1 MTAPMVLDGPM
12 DGLAFEAYV
21 TQVLAPTLGPE
32 DIVVMDNLAAHK
44 RAEVAI
50 AIEAAGAKLLYL
62 PPYSP
67 DLNPIEMAFAKLKAA
82 LRKAAARSI
91 EALVDAIAVALTA
104 FTAQECLNFFAAAGY
119 DRV

>member
-1 MTAPMVLDGPM
+1 MEARPQMVLDGPI

-21 TQVLAPTLGPE
+21 TQVLAPTLKPD

-67 DLNPIEMAFAKLKAA
+67 DL
-82 LRKAAARSI
+82 RSRWPSPNSRPPF
-91 EALVDAIAVALTA
+91 ETRLLDQSRPWSTRLPPPLPPLMPKSV
-104 FTAQECLNFFAAAGY
+104 
-119 DRV
+119 

>member
-1 MTAPMVLDGPM
+1 M

-21 TQVLAPTLGPE
+21 TQVLAPTLGPD
-32 DIVVMDNLAAHK
+32 DIVVMDNL
-44 RAEVAI
+44 
-50 AIEAAGAKLLYL
+50 GAKLLYL

-91 EALVDAIAVALTA
+91 EALIDAIAVALAA